1 MKTAITSIALL
12 AALSVAPLCSP
23 AKTLEQR
30 YIENCDQSSV
40 APVPIDVVAPSL
52 AGFIGDERVTVEF
65 TVDPRGRPTDC
76 HLVANSRSLRLN
88 AAVIAA
94 VRAWRFR
101 PATIGGKPVPRTVIV
116 PFHLIRWDEEP
127 NPFVP
132 AFVRKARATT

>member
-1 MKTAITSIALL
+1 MKTAITTIAIL
-12 AALSVAPLCSP
+12 AAISVAPVCSN

-30 YIENCDQSSV
+30 YIEDCNQSSV

-65 TVDPRGRPTDC
+65 TVDRKGRPTDC
-76 HLVANSRSLRLN
+76 HLIANSRSLRLN

-94 VRAWRFR
+94 VREWHFK
-101 PATIGGKPVPRTVIV
+101 PATIDGQSVSRTVIV

-132 AFVRKARATT
+132 AFVRKARAST